1 MNRRY
6 DIQPEYIAGSSE
18 SLLLVSYVPH
28 AAVRGTVL
36 LSPPFAE
43 EMNRSRKQVAM
54 QARALANAGYRVTV
68 VDLSGTGDSGGDFE
82 SATLESWALDLA
94 AAAAHMSFDV
104 PLTLWG
110 VRTGALIAA
119 YARQQHDLAAD
130 RWLFCSPVLRG
141 TQFMTQ
147 FLRLRMLSAM
157 IAADDR
163 SAETLA
169 DIKAR
174 LSEGETVEI
183 AGYPLSA
190 CLYDS
195 LDGLALIDLISADDT
210 APMGWFEMTAQPG
223 AALPV
228 AVRNGIKSLQGDR
241 VVGTTT
247 VAGPKYW
254 ETAETSTSPELIA
267 AVVDWMCE
275 DSA

>member
-1 MNRRY
+1 MNLRF
-6 DIQPEYIAGSSE
+6 DIQPEYIDGASE

-28 AAVRGTVL
+28 AAIRGTVL

-54 QARALANAGYRVTV
+54 QARALANVGYRVAI

-94 AAAAHMSFDV
+94 AAAAHFSRDV

-110 VRTGALIAA
+110 VRMGALIAA
-119 YARQQHDLAAD
+119 YARQQNALAAD

-141 TQFMTQ
+141 TQFMAQ

-157 IAADDR
+157 IAADNR

-174 LSEGETVEI
+174 LGDGETIEI

-190 CLYDS
+190 GLYSS
-195 LDGLALIDLISADDT
+195 LDGLVLSELISAQDT
-210 APMGWFEMTAQPG
+210 NPIGWFEMAAQPG
-223 AALPV
+223 ASLPV

-241 VVGTTT
+241 VVSSTT

-254 ETAETSTSPELIA
+254 ETAETSTSPELITE
-267 AVVDWMCE
+267 VVDWMCE
-275 DSA
+275 DAA